1 MRLKSQDEGADRYER
16 LQKFGAQKESE
27 YDTIRPAVPDGAK
40 EGDYQPLEQ
49 AGMTE
54 GVYHTLGME
63 GKEGKEGRAATGGY
77 EALQRKKMKED
88 IYHAIGMAGATG
100 GGQK

>member
-1 MRLKSQDEGADRYER
+1 MRLKSQDEGGDRYDR

-27 YDTIRPAVPDGAK
+27 YDTIHPAVPHGAK

-54 GVYHTLGME
+54 GVYHTLGM
-63 GKEGKEGRAATGGY
+63 GREKGGAAMGGY
-77 EALQRKKMKED
+77 ETLQRNTMKED
-88 IYHAIGMAGATG
+88 IYHIIGMAGATG
-100 GGQK
+100 SGQK